1 VNRRVSFGL
10 PPIRTVPAKLAVALV
25 VGSLL
30 FATFLP
36 TLALHPADVLTR
48 LSLWQLFT
56 YAFVETSPMGVIFG
70 ALILWSIGGSL
81 EQTWGTRKL
90 LTFSL
95 GVTVISAVL
104 TVAVGAFVPAVAMQ
118 IFGGGTV
125 MTSALW
131 VAYGLSWGTR
141 QTGFWGMPVTGNVLA
156 LIGVGFVVLNAAF
169 AGPWVVIPS
178 AFGIAMAFVFVKFN
192 FPSGTWEQ
200 FTSWRLRRQLDK
212 RRNHL
217 NVVSGSKRNMPSD
230 SDRFLH

>member
-1 VNRRVSFGL
+1 MSPRRFSLGL

-30 FATFLP
+30 NAFLP
-36 TLALHPADVLTR
+36 LSLRPGDVLSKLT
-48 LSLWQLFT
+48 LWQLFT
-56 YAFVETSPMGVIFG
+56 YAFVETTAMGVIFG

-81 EQTWGTRKL
+81 EQTWGTRRL

-95 GVTVISAVL
+95 GVTVISALL
-104 TVAVGAFVPAVAMQ
+104 TVALAPFVPLVSAMA
-118 IFGGGTV
+118 FGGGTV

-141 QTGFWGMPVTGNVLA
+141 QTNFWGMPVTGNVLA

-169 AGPWVVIPS
+169 SSIWVVIPS
-178 AFGIAMAFVFVKFN
+178 AFGIAMTFAFVKFN
-192 FPSGTWEQ
+192 FPGGTWER
-200 FTSWRLRRQLDK
+200 FNSWRLRRQLDK

-217 NVVSGSKRNMPSD
+217 NVVSGDKRNMPND